1 MDTIILRFLI
11 STAVVSFLVLVIL
24 LIKKLFNKHMSQQT
38 HYKIWYF
45 LFMPLI
51 SFLIPPDFLRLGDI
65 LPFLKNLLFM
75 KRDTVMNNGSI
86 DRLDDSHSSNNDILH
101 NFTVSVN
108 KSTSDIFYH
117 TFIVFWIIGLAIFIG
132 VTIYA
137 NYQIH
142 QIKKSAATIKD
153 QKNRSNKESKALLI
167 THEFHH
173 KGQIVAMLRQMGYE
187 PPNTDILGTED

>member
-1 MDTIILRFLI
+1 
-11 STAVVSFLVLVIL
+11 
-24 LIKKLFNKHMSQQT
+24 MS
-38 HYKIWYF
+38 
-45 LFMPLI
+45 
-51 SFLIPPDFLRLGDI
+51 
-65 LPFLKNLLFM
+65 
-75 KRDTVMNNGSI
+75 
-86 DRLDDSHSSNNDILH
+86 
-101 NFTVSVN
+101 

-167 THEFHH
+167 TQE
-173 KGQIVAMLRQMGYE
+173 
-187 PPNTDILGTED
+187 ILHY